1 MNEKFQGKESTFW
14 LENCPGTNFP
24 ILKSG
29 LNVDVVVLGGGIVGV
44 TTAKLLKE
52 EGFKVALIEAD
63 RIVKEVTVGTTAKIS
78 VAPNM
83 IYSGLISNLGRSKAQ
98 MFADA
103 NIESLEKMAE
113 IIEGEDIDC
122 DFHRLPIYI
131 YSESYENLD
140 IIKDEFEAAKSLG
153 LPVSY
158 TEDIPLP
165 FKTGP
170 GIKYNNQAQF
180 HPRKYLLGL
189 INDLNSDAN
198 YVFEKTRVITIK
210 EGDKKE
216 IITNHGPILADKVV
230 IATHTPV
237 YDPDNLKNHLHHGRS
252 YVLGLYLTD
261 DFPDGMFVDFDPL
274 HTYRSTPTEKGKLVI
289 IAGEHSPIDVKDKNI
304 YYRHLEKYARQH
316 LNVKSLEFRWSGA
329 DAATDDGLPIIGMA
343 SQEGIY
349 VSTGLGFWGMINGT
363 TAAMVNS
370 DLISGKKNRYVEIF
384 NPLRF
389 SR

>member
-1 MNEKFQGKESTFW
+1 
-14 LENCPGTNFP
+14 
-24 ILKSG
+24 
-29 LNVDVVVLGGGIVGV
+29 
-44 TTAKLLKE
+44 
-52 EGFKVALIEAD
+52 
-63 RIVKEVTVGTTAKIS
+63 
-78 VAPNM
+78 
-83 IYSGLISNLGRSKAQ
+83 
-98 MFADA
+98 
-103 NIESLEKMAE
+103 MAG

-122 DFHRLPIYI
+122 DFHRLPLYI

-140 IIKDEFEAAKSLG
+140 KIEDEFEAAKSLG

-158 TEDIPLP
+158 TEDVPLP

-189 INDLNSDAN
+189 INDLNSGGN
-198 YVFEKTRVITIK
+198 YVFEKTRVITVR
-210 EGDKKE
+210 EGEKKE
-216 IITNHGPILADKVV
+216 IITNHGPIQADKVV
-230 IATHTPV
+230 IATHAPV

-252 YVLGLYLTD
+252 YVLGLYLED

-289 IAGEHSPIDVKDKNI
+289 VAGEHSPVDVEDKNV
-304 YYRHLEKYARQH
+304 YYSRLKKYARRH
-316 LNVKSLEFRWSGA
+316 LNVKSLEFRWSSA
-329 DAATDDGLPIIGMA
+329 DAKTDDGLPLIGMT
-343 SQEGIY
+343 SLEGIY

-370 DLISGKKNRYVEIF
+370 DLISGKKNKYAELF

-389 SR
+389 SQ